1 MNEGK
6 GQGFRVLPFFADLK
20 EFIEGVFAVNYR
32 QK

>member
-6 GQGFRVLPFFADLK
+6 GQGFRALPFFASLK

>member
-6 GQGFRVLPFFADLK
+6 GQGFRALPFFAGLK
-20 EFIEGVFAVNYR
+20 EFIKDVFAVNYR

>member
-6 GQGFRVLPFFADLK
+6 GQGFRVLPFFAGLK
-20 EFIEGVFAVNYR
+20 AFIEGVFAVNYR